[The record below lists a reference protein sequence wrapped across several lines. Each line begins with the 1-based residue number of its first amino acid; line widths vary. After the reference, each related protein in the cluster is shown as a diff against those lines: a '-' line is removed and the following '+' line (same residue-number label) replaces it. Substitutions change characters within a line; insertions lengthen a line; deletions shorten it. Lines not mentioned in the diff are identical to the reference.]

1 MSLLSLKPE
10 SVVGIDISTT
20 AVKLLEL
27 SKSGQSYRVESYAME
42 PLPENAV
49 VDKNIN
55 ESEVEVVGAA
65 IEKAVKKAKPKA
77 DHAAI
82 SVSGPAVMTKIVTM
96 EGGMSDADILAQIE
110 MDAEQLIPF
119 PLEEVN
125 LDFEV
130 QGPNEREPE
139 RVDILLAVSRS
150 ENVDARVTAVEMGGL
165 KTRVVDIDK
174 YALEA
179 AFRMVMLND
188 PEINEEDT
196 IALVEAGAT
205 TTTLNIMGENRIVF
219 TREDMFGGKRLTED
233 IQHTYGLNYDEAQ
246 LAKREGTLPEDY
258 ETTLLETFKEDVAQ
272 EISRLIQYYYSTS
285 TYGKLSHILV
295 AGGCAS
301 INGIIDNISN
311 KVGGHVTIVN
321 PFVGMSV
328 ADKVNKK
335 DLMADAPSLM
345 IACGLALRT
354 FDEY

>member
-1 MSLLSLKPE
+1 VSLFSLKPE
-10 SVVGIDISTT
+10 PVVGIDISTT

-27 SKSGQSYRVESYAME
+27 SKTSSGYRVESYAFE
-42 PLPENAV
+42 PLPETAV

-55 ESEVEVVGAA
+55 ENEIEVVGAA
-65 IEKAVKKAKPKA
+65 IARAVKKAKPKA
-77 DHAAI
+77 GFAAV
-82 SVSGPAVMTKIVTM
+82 SVSGPAVMTKIIPM
-96 EGGMSDADILAQIE
+96 DGGMSDADILAQIE

-130 QGPNEREPE
+130 LGPNEREPD

-150 ENVDARVTAVEMGGL
+150 ENVDARVSTIEMGGL

-174 YALEA
+174 YALEN
-179 AFRMVMLND
+179 AFHLLVKND
-188 PEINEEDT
+188 PEISEEDT
-196 IALVEAGAT
+196 IALVEVGAV
-205 TTTLNIMGENRIVF
+205 TTTLNVMGENRIVF

-233 IQHTYGLNYDEAQ
+233 IQHNYGLSYDEAQ
-246 LAKREGTLPEDY
+246 MAKRSGTLPEEY
-258 ETTLLETFKEDVAQ
+258 ASTVLEAFKEDVAQ

-301 INGIIDNISN
+301 IPGIVDNISN

-321 PFVGMSV
+321 PFIGMSV
-328 ADKVNKK
+328 ADKVDKK
-335 DLMADAPSLM
+335 NLMIDAPALL